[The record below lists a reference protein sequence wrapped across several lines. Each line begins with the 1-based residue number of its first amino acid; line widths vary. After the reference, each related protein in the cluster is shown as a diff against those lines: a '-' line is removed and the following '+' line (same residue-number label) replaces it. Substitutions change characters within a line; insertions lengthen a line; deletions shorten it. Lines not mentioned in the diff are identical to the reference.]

1 MIDRKTA
8 AEQAKRLHW
17 LFYPHVT
24 NQQAVRELVDELQ
37 QDTESPDH
45 AERTVSSILDS
56 FEKCPLPRDVRRI
69 AYELRPERSESA
81 CGTCGGSGYVVAQIG
96 GYSGAAPCAC
106 RKKSREVPV

>member
-8 AEQAKRLHW
+8 AEQVKRLHW
-17 LFYPHVT
+17 LFYPHTT
-24 NQQAVRELVDELQ
+24 NRDAVRELVDELQ

-69 AYELRPERSESA
+69 AYELRPERPENT
-81 CGTCGGSGYVVAQIG
+81 CRVCGGSGYVVRDVG

-106 RKKSREVPV
+106 RTKPQEATG